1 MLEADTG
8 YVMTSYTSCLL
19 FGSSEVWSSYLF
31 KVVTPRRVI
40 ANSLSN
46 LHPQS
51 PSLIL
56 TSKRTKSGTK
66 GLSIPFETTCCREEK
81 QQVMAV

>member
-19 FGSSEVWSSYLF
+19 FGPSEVWSSYLF

-40 ANSLSN
+40 ANFVVEF
-46 LHPQS
+46 
-51 PSLIL
+51 
-56 TSKRTKSGTK
+56 TSAKSFFNSYVQK
-66 GLSIPFETTCCREEK
+66 NQIWN
-81 QQVMAV
+81 